1 MELVQH
7 LLVMFEKTKK
17 IPLNQIDMNE
27 FELIWN
33 KYIESDEYYLQT
45 LNYIVNS
52 DDYVFGDRF
61 KLVGDLEKEIRESNY
76 LSNAMQR
83 WKIFKENPHNKSAYY
98 GKLMAMEKDL
108 DGILNSKK

>member
-1 MELVQH
+1 
-7 LLVMFEKTKK
+7 MFEKTKK

-33 KYIESDEYYLQT
+33 QYIESDEYYLQT

-61 KLVGDLEKEIRESNY
+61 KLVGDLEKEIRNSNY

-83 WKIFKENPHNKSAYY
+83 WEVFRKNPNNKKVYY
-98 GKLMAMEKDL
+98 GKLMGMAMELHNKVKN
-108 DGILNSKK
+108 IR